1 MSSDTFKPIEVKDGF
16 ASVKIYR
23 CVNNKDYFTYAVT
36 WWSEGKRHRRAI
48 ADLTEARREARRIAK
63 ELADGRHSMT
73 EITVRDLAYYKDLEK
88 KMGGVPLHEA
98 VQLWLNVASKKVSAV
113 LTKDVIEEILKTKN
127 NDDFVG
133 GRQKTNL
140 RLRLNKFG
148 QEFGPRVIS
157 TIKAKEID
165 AFLSNPEWAARTKA
179 HYRQVILML
188 FDYAKRKEYL
198 DPDRDHQA
206 DKTEVIRVQESK
218 LESWSVPEMRT
229 LLQYSNPKTLPWIVL
244 GAFAGVRSAEIERMN
259 WEDIDWNSNLILVH
273 SKRVGTGK
281 VRAQNDRTIPMTENL
296 KSWLSP
302 FRTFQGNILKSLS
315 VKNIYEDLDK
325 IVGLIR
331 RNNTDFQWKPNAN
344 RHSFAT
350 YYLALT
356 GDASQTALACGHN
369 PSMLLRRYKTIMVN
383 GRTVTREMA
392 KEYFSLA
399 PGAVQPAREIT
410 EAKSK

>member
-1 MSSDTFKPIEVKDGF
+1 MTVKEFTPIEIKDGF

-36 WWSEGKRHRRAI
+36 WWAEGKRHRRAI
-48 ADLTEARREARRIAK
+48 ADLTDAKREAKRIAR
-63 ELADGRHSMT
+63 ELADGRHSMAS
-73 EITVRDLAYYKDLEK
+73 ITVRDLSYYKDLEK

-98 VQLWLNVASKKVSAV
+98 VQLWLNVASKKVQAILV
-113 LTKDVIEEILKTKN
+113 KDVVEEMLKAKN

-133 GRQKTNL
+133 QKQKTNL
-140 RLRLNKFG
+140 RLRWGKFC
-148 QEFGPRVIS
+148 QSFGDRVIS

-165 AFLSNPEWAARTKA
+165 TFLANPEWAPRTKA
-179 HYRQVILML
+179 HYRQAVLML

-218 LESWSVPEMRT
+218 LESWSVGEMRA
-229 LLQYSNPKTLPWIVL
+229 LLQNATPKTLPWIVL
-244 GAFAGVRSAEIERMN
+244 GAFAGVRSAEIERMD
-259 WEDIDWNSNLILVH
+259 WEDIDWNANLILVH
-273 SKRVGTGK
+273 SKRVGRGK
-281 VRAQNDRTIPMTENL
+281 VRAHNDRTIPMTENL

-302 FRTFQGNILKSLS
+302 FRTCSGNILHSLG
-315 VKNIYEDLDK
+315 VKNIYEDLDNITK
-325 IVGLIR
+325 RIR
-331 RNNTDFQWKPNAN
+331 QNNTDFEWKPNAN

-369 PSMLLRRYKTIMVN
+369 PSMLLRRYKTITVN

-399 PGAVQPAREIT
+399 PGSVQSKEQT
-410 EAKSK
+410 ETRSK

>member
-48 ADLTEARREARRIAK
+48 ANLTEAKREARRIAK

-73 EITVRDLAYYKDLEK
+73 QITVRDLAYYKDLDK

-98 VQLWLNVASKKVSAV
+98 VQLWLNVASKKVSTV
-113 LTKDVIEEILKTKN
+113 MTKDVIEEILKTKN

-133 GRQKTNL
+133 SRQKTNL

-165 AFLSNPEWAARTKA
+165 VFLSNPEWAARTKA

-325 IVGLIR
+325 IVGVIR

-399 PGAVQPAREIT
+399 PGAVQAAKENT

>member
-1 MSSDTFKPIEVKDGF
+1 MTVKEFTPIEIKDGF

-36 WWSEGKRHRRAI
+36 WWAEGKRHRRAI
-48 ADLTEARREARRIAK
+48 ADLTDAKREAKRIAR
-63 ELADGRHSMT
+63 ELADGRHSMAS
-73 EITVRDLAYYKDLEK
+73 ITVRDLSYYKDLEK

-98 VQLWLNVASKKVSAV
+98 VQLWLNVSSKKVQAILV
-113 LTKDVIEEILKTKN
+113 KDVVEEMLKAKN

-133 GRQKTNL
+133 QKQKTNL
-140 RLRLNKFG
+140 RLRWGKFC
-148 QEFGPRVIS
+148 QSFGDRVIS

-165 AFLSNPEWAARTKA
+165 TFLANPEWAPRTKA
-179 HYRQVILML
+179 HYRQAILML

-218 LESWSVPEMRT
+218 LESWSVGEMRA
-229 LLQYSNPKTLPWIVL
+229 LLQNATPKTLPWIVL
-244 GAFAGVRSAEIERMN
+244 GAFAGVRSAEIERMD
-259 WEDIDWNSNLILVH
+259 WEDIDWNANLILVH
-273 SKRVGTGK
+273 SKRVGRGK
-281 VRAQNDRTIPMTENL
+281 IRAHNDRTIPMTENL

-302 FRTFQGNILKSLS
+302 FRTCSGNILHSLG
-315 VKNIYEDLDK
+315 VKNIYEDLDNITK
-325 IVGLIR
+325 RIR
-331 RNNTDFQWKPNAN
+331 QNNTDFEWKPNAN

-369 PSMLLRRYKTIMVN
+369 PSMLLRRYKTITVN

-399 PGAVQPAREIT
+399 PGSVQSKEQT
-410 EAKSK
+410 ETRSK

>member
-1 MSSDTFKPIEVKDGF
+1 MTVKEFTPIEIKDGF

-36 WWSEGKRHRRAI
+36 WWAEGKRHRRAI
-48 ADLTEARREARRIAK
+48 ADLTDAKREAKRIAR
-63 ELADGRHSMT
+63 ELADGRHSMAS
-73 EITVRDLAYYKDLEK
+73 ITVRDLSYYKDLEK

-98 VQLWLNVASKKVSAV
+98 VQLWLNVASKKVQAILV
-113 LTKDVIEEILKTKN
+113 KDVVEEMLKAKN

-133 GRQKTNL
+133 QKQKTNL
-140 RLRLNKFG
+140 RLRWGKFC
-148 QEFGPRVIS
+148 QSFGDRVIS

-165 AFLSNPEWAARTKA
+165 TFLANPEWAPRTKA
-179 HYRQVILML
+179 HYRQAILML

-218 LESWSVPEMRT
+218 LESWSVGEMRA
-229 LLQYSNPKTLPWIVL
+229 LLQNATPKTLPWIVL
-244 GAFAGVRSAEIERMN
+244 GAFAGVRSAEIERMD
-259 WEDIDWNSNLILVH
+259 WEDIDWNANLILVH
-273 SKRVGTGK
+273 SKRVGRGK
-281 VRAQNDRTIPMTENL
+281 IRAHNDRTIPMTENL

-302 FRTFQGNILKSLS
+302 FRTCSGNILHSLG
-315 VKNIYEDLDK
+315 VKNIYEDLDNITK
-325 IVGLIR
+325 RIR
-331 RNNTDFQWKPNAN
+331 QNNTDFEWKPNAN

-369 PSMLLRRYKTIMVN
+369 PSMLLRRYKTITVN

-399 PGAVQPAREIT
+399 PGSVQSKEQT
-410 EAKSK
+410 ETRSK

>member
-1 MSSDTFKPIEVKDGF
+1 MPIKEFDPIEVKDGF

-36 WWSEGKRHRRAI
+36 WWAEGKRHRRAI
-48 ADLTEARREARRIAK
+48 ADLTEAKREAKRIAR
-63 ELADGRHSMT
+63 ELADGRHSMAS
-73 EITVRDLAYYKDLEK
+73 ITVRDLSYFKDLEK

-98 VQLWLNVASKKVSAV
+98 VQLWLNVAAKKVPSV
-113 LTKDVIEEILKTKN
+113 LVKEVAEEMLRAKN

-133 GRQKTNL
+133 EKQKTNL
-140 RLRLNKFG
+140 RLRWGKFS
-148 QEFGPRVIS
+148 QTFGDRVIS
-157 TIKAKEID
+157 TIKAREID
-165 AFLSNPEWAARTKA
+165 QFLSNPEWAPRTRA
-179 HYRQVILML
+179 HYRQAILML
-188 FDYAKRKEYL
+188 FDYAKRKEYV

-218 LESWSVPEMRT
+218 LESWSVGEMRT
-229 LLQYSNPKTLPWIVL
+229 LLQYATPKTLPWIVL
-244 GAFAGVRSAEIERMN
+244 GAFAGVRSAEIERMD
-259 WEDIDWNSNLILVH
+259 WEDIDWNANLILVH
-273 SKRVGTGK
+273 SKRVGRGK
-281 VRAQNDRTIPMTENL
+281 IRAHNDRTITMTENL

-302 FRTFQGNILKSLS
+302 FRTCTGNILHSLG
-315 VKNIYEDLDK
+315 VKNIYEDLDNILK
-325 IVGLIR
+325 RIR
-331 RNNTDFQWKPNAN
+331 QNNTDFEWKPNAN

-369 PSMLLRRYKTIMVN
+369 PSMLLRRYKTITVN

-399 PGAVQPAREIT
+399 PGSIQT
-410 EAKSK
+410 EEKPETRSK

>member
-1 MSSDTFKPIEVKDGF
+1 MPIENFKPIEVKDGF
-16 ASVKIYR
+16 ASVKIYK
-23 CVNNKDYFTYAVT
+23 CVNNKEYFTYAVT
-36 WWSEGKRHRRAI
+36 WWAEGKRHRRAI
-48 ADLTEARREARRIAK
+48 ADLTEAKREARRIAR

-73 EITVRDLAYYKDLEK
+73 TITVRDLSYYKDLEK
-88 KMGGVPLHEA
+88 KMGGTPLSEA
-98 VQLWLNVASKKVSAV
+98 VQLWLNVASKKVTAV
-113 LTKDVIEEILKTKN
+113 LVKDVAEEMLKAKN
-127 NDDFVG
+127 SDDFIG
-133 GRQKTNL
+133 DKQKTNL
-140 RLRLNKFG
+140 RLRWGKFC
-148 QEFGPRVIS
+148 QSFGDRVIS

-165 AFLSNPEWAARTKA
+165 EFLSNPEWAARTKA
-179 HYRQVILML
+179 HYRQAILML

-229 LLQYSNPKTLPWIVL
+229 LLQHATPKTLPWIVL
-244 GAFAGVRSAEIERMN
+244 GAFAGIRSAEIERMS

-273 SKRVGTGK
+273 SKRVGSGK
-281 VRAQNDRTIPMTENL
+281 VRAHNDRTIPMTENL

-302 FRTFQGNILKSLS
+302 FRTCTGNILKSLS

-325 IVGLIR
+325 IVSVIKRG
-331 RNNTDFQWKPNAN
+331 NTDFEWKPNAN

-399 PGAVQPAREIT
+399 PGTVKPTKETNET
-410 EAKSK
+410 ESK

>member
-1 MSSDTFKPIEVKDGF
+1 MSPDTFKPLEVKDGF

-48 ADLTEARREARRIAK
+48 ANLTEAKREARRIAK

-98 VQLWLNVASKKVSAV
+98 VQLWLNVASKKVSSI
-113 LTKDVIEEILKTKN
+113 LTRDVIEEILKTKN

-133 GRQKTNL
+133 NRQKTNL

-229 LLQYSNPKTLPWIVL
+229 LLQYSNPRTLPWIVL

-325 IVGLIR
+325 IVGVIR

-392 KEYFSLA
+392 KEYFSLV
-399 PGAVQPAREIT
+399 PGAVQAAKENT

>member
-1 MSSDTFKPIEVKDGF
+1 MSPDTFKPIEVKDGF

-48 ADLTEARREARRIAK
+48 ANLTEAKREARRIAK

-98 VQLWLNVASKKVSAV
+98 VQLWLNVASKKVSSV
-113 LTKDVIEEILKTKN
+113 LTRDVIEEILKTKN

-133 GRQKTNL
+133 NRQKTNL

-325 IVGLIR
+325 IVGVIR

-392 KEYFSLA
+392 KEYFSLV
-399 PGAVQPAREIT
+399 PGAVQAAKENT

>member
-1 MSSDTFKPIEVKDGF
+1 MTVKEFTPIEIKDGF

-36 WWSEGKRHRRAI
+36 WWAEGKRHRRAI
-48 ADLTEARREARRIAK
+48 ADLTDAKREAKRIAR
-63 ELADGRHSMT
+63 ELADGRHSMAS
-73 EITVRDLAYYKDLEK
+73 ITVRDLSYYKDLEK

-98 VQLWLNVASKKVSAV
+98 VQLWLNVASKKVQAILV
-113 LTKDVIEEILKTKN
+113 KDVVEEMLKAKN

-133 GRQKTNL
+133 QKQKTNL
-140 RLRLNKFG
+140 RLRWGKFC
-148 QEFGPRVIS
+148 QSFGDRVIS

-165 AFLSNPEWAARTKA
+165 TFLANPEWAPRTKA
-179 HYRQVILML
+179 HYRQAVLML

-218 LESWSVPEMRT
+218 LESWSVGEMRA
-229 LLQYSNPKTLPWIVL
+229 LLQNATPKTLPWIVL
-244 GAFAGVRSAEIERMN
+244 GAFAGVRSAEIERMD
-259 WEDIDWNSNLILVH
+259 WEDIDWNANLILVH
-273 SKRVGTGK
+273 SKRVGRGK
-281 VRAQNDRTIPMTENL
+281 IRAHNDRTIPMTENL

-302 FRTFQGNILKSLS
+302 FRTCSGNILHSLG
-315 VKNIYEDLDK
+315 VKNIYEDLDNITK
-325 IVGLIR
+325 RIR
-331 RNNTDFQWKPNAN
+331 QNNTDFEWKPNAN

-369 PSMLLRRYKTIMVN
+369 PSMLLRRYKTITVN

-399 PGAVQPAREIT
+399 PGSVQSKEQT
-410 EAKSK
+410 ETRSK